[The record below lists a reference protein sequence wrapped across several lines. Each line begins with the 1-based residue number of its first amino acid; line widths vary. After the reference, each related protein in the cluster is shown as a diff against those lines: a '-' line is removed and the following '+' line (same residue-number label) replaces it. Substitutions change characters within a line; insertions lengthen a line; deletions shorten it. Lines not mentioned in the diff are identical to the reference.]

1 MTATEPQAAA
11 ATGAADAPRW
21 WDEAVGYQV
30 YIRSFADSDGDG
42 VGDLRG
48 IRDRLDHLA
57 WLGVKIVWITPFYPS
72 PMLDHGYDVADY
84 RDIDPRFGTLDD
96 FDALVA
102 RAHDLDLKVVI
113 DLVPN
118 HTSDRHEWFAKAR
131 SSRDNPHR
139 DYYLWRDPAG
149 DGGPPNNW
157 KGHFGGDA
165 WTYDENTGQYWCH
178 LFLPEQPDLN
188 WRNPAVAGEFDGILE
203 FWFARGAD
211 GFRIDV
217 AHALLKHSD
226 LPDLPPAEAKLAE
239 GVEGPVELPEFESL
253 DHVYDVDQP
262 EVTAVY
268 RRWRGLADGHDALL
282 LGEVY
287 ILDADRFSRYVVD
300 DDGLHLGF
308 WFPPLHVG
316 WDAGELRKAL
326 TKGAAIRGVSWVQGS
341 HDRTRAAT
349 RFGGGELGKAR
360 QLALATLMMGLPGT
374 PFVYQGE
381 ELGLL
386 NGEVPRERWADP
398 IAVRAGEIGHSR
410 DGCRTPMLW
419 EPGPGWGF
427 TTADDAWLPYGDRS
441 DADTVAVQRD
451 DPHSMLRRYRAL
463 IALRNAE
470 PDLRGG
476 PVTWLTHS
484 GPILA
489 YRRGEAIVA
498 ANAGDGLESLAL
510 PAGPWVVVFA
520 TDGKRA
526 GEREVERIRLGGQE
540 AVVLKAVGVSS
551 T

>member
-1 MTATEPQAAA
+1 MTALDPQPAA
-11 ATGAADAPRW
+11 ATGAAETRRW
-21 WDEAVGYQV
+21 WDDAVGYEV

-84 RDIDPRFGTLDD
+84 RDIEPSFGTLDD

-102 RAHDLDLKVVI
+102 RAHELGLKVVI

-118 HTSDRHEWFAKAR
+118 HTSSQHEWFRQAR
-131 SSRDNPHR
+131 SSRDNPYR
-139 DYYLWRDPAG
+139 DYYLWRDPAA

-157 KGHFGGDA
+157 QSHFGGDA
-165 WTYDENTGQYWCH
+165 WTYDETTGQYWCH

-188 WRNPAVAGEFDGILE
+188 WRNPAVADEFDRILE

-239 GVEGPVELPEFESL
+239 GVEGPVELPEFERL
-253 DHVYDVDQP
+253 DHIYDVDQP

-268 RRWRGLADGHDALL
+268 HRWRGLADSYDALL

-287 ILDADRFSRYVVD
+287 ILEAHRFSRYVAD
-300 DDGLHLGF
+300 DDGLNLAF
-308 WFPPLHVG
+308 WFGALHIG
-316 WDAGELRKAL
+316 WDAAQLREAL
-326 TKGAAIRGVSWVQGS
+326 TAGAAIRGVSWVQGS

-349 RFGGGELGKAR
+349 RFGGGELGRAR

-381 ELGLL
+381 ELGLAD
-386 NGEVPRERWADP
+386 GEVPRERWADP
-398 IAVRAGEIGHSR
+398 IAVRTGEIAHSR

-427 TTADDAWLPYGDRS
+427 TTADEAWLPYGKRS
-441 DADTVAVQRD
+441 EADTVAVQRA
-451 DPHSMLRRYRAL
+451 DPHSALHRYRAL

-470 PDLRGG
+470 PDLRSG
-476 PVTWLTHS
+476 PVTWLTET

-489 YRRGEAIVA
+489 YRRGDMVVT
-498 ANAGDGLESLAL
+498 ANAGDHRASLRLPGGHWTVAFGTANDREGETEAQELAL
-510 PAGPWVVVFA
+510 GAA
-520 TDGKRA
+520 
-526 GEREVERIRLGGQE
+526 E
-540 AVVLKAVGVSS
+540 AVVLKAASP
-551 T
+551 